1 MVAMHTL
8 KYGKGTGLDEID
20 AEMLKNRGWELMQA
34 LTDLVKACWVDAK
47 VPEDWQ
53 EGVIVRLPKK
63 DYLADCNNWCGIT
76 LLSCP

>member
-1 MVAMHTL
+1 
-8 KYGKGTGLDEID
+8 
-20 AEMLKNRGWELMQA
+20 MQA